1 MSLAG
6 IEDAIAPPL
15 VAAAIA
21 PLEAPALEHPA
32 VAPPGTGR

>member
-15 VAAAIA
+15 VASAIA
-21 PLEAPALEHPA
+21 LRRAPTLVGTA
-32 VAPPGTGR
+32 VAPAGTRR